1 MNQRM
6 IILETML
13 LIEEGKA
20 GSDKIINQVLD
31 KYDYLKKQERSFIK
45 RVLEGSLERRIEIDY
60 IIDRYS
66 RTKVSAMKPVVRAV
80 LRMSVYQLKYMDS
93 VPESA
98 VCNEAVKLVKSKG
111 FAGLG
116 GFVNGV
122 LRNIARNLDKI
133 EYPDEDTKE
142 GMSVKYSCPIWLTE
156 QLMCEQGPENT
167 HKILEASLKP
177 ADIFI
182 RTNLSRISVEQ
193 LKERIAEEGLGTAP
207 APYLPYAI
215 RLTDVDSV
223 ARINA
228 FGVGLFQIQDIGSM
242 LVTHV
247 AGIRKNDVVLDVCA
261 APGGKSMHALD
272 ILDGSGHLYA
282 FDISDT
288 KLEMIMENAARS
300 GHSNVDIIMSD
311 AAQYNERLEETADV
325 LIADLPCSG
334 LGVMGRKNDI
344 KYNMTPEK
352 EASLAGLQKEIL
364 ANVSRYV
371 KPGGILV
378 YSTCTIHRA
387 ENEDNAEWITKNL
400 PFEPVSLDE
409 YLPRELRCA
418 TSARGYIQLIPGVC
432 DCDGFFISKF
442 RRVDRAC

>member
-1 MNQRM
+1 
-6 IILETML
+6 
-13 LIEEGKA
+13 
-20 GSDKIINQVLD
+20 
-31 KYDYLKKQERSFIK
+31 
-45 RVLEGSLERRIEIDY
+45 
-60 IIDRYS
+60 
-66 RTKVSAMKPVVRAV
+66 
-80 LRMSVYQLKYMDS
+80 
-93 VPESA
+93 
-98 VCNEAVKLVKSKG
+98 
-111 FAGLG
+111 
-116 GFVNGV
+116 
-122 LRNIARNLDKI
+122 
-133 EYPDEDTKE
+133 
-142 GMSVKYSCPIWLTE
+142 MSVKYSCPVWLTE
-156 QLMCEQGPENT
+156 QLICEQGPGNT

-193 LKERIAEEGLGTAP
+193 LKERIKEEGLGAAP
-207 APYLPYAI
+207 APYLPYAV
-215 RLTDVDSV
+215 RLTDVDSI

-247 AGIRKNDVVLDVCA
+247 AGIRKNDIVLDVCA

-272 ILDGSGHLYA
+272 ILNGSGHLYA

-311 AAQYNERLEETADV
+311 ASLYNERLEKTADV

-387 ENEDNAEWITKNL
+387 ENEDNVEWITENL

-409 YLPRELRCA
+409 YLPVELRCA
-418 TSARGYIQLIPGVC
+418 TSAKGYIQLIPGVC
-432 DCDGFFISKF
+432 ECDGFFISKF
-442 RRVDRAC
+442 RRVD